1 MILTITPKTEA
12 LLLARAEGEGQ
23 DINTLADTLLADLL
37 AHDEVKAAEE
47 AAAVTNEGAMSD
59 DIHETAQ
66 VLANAAREADPDLLR
81 VLLFPAADE
90 VRLLYV
96 DATARPTLEDET
108 IAPFY
113 FGPDR
118 RSGLQYPSAVALI
131 RPEEE
136 GKLHL
141 PSGWGTWEDAV
152 AI

>member
-1 MILTITPKTEA
+1 MTLTLKPETEA
-12 LLLARAEGEGQ
+12 MLRAKAEREGKDVNQ
-23 DINTLADTLLADLL
+23 IADVLL
-37 AHDEVKAAEE
+37 AHVLQEEPQSSADAPTMAE
-47 AAAVTNEGAMSD
+47 G
-59 DIHETAQ
+59 DIQETAQ
-66 VLANAAREADPDLLR
+66 VLANTAREADPDLLR
-81 VLLFPAADE
+81 ILLFPAADE

-96 DATARPTLEDET
+96 DATARPTLKDET

-136 GKLHL
+136 GKLPL